1 MSWLPQTCIV
11 AGYRLPREASAHI
24 YKLIE
29 DDYDAFGCY
38 EDFIV
43 DSDSIRDIGDIF
55 FGKTILEL
63 DDNCEPMRFDDIL
76 FTQKDY
82 NEVSKGFNDLL
93 LPKWCAEHNYST
105 RFDKWIMVRW
115 V

>member
-1 MSWLPQTCIV
+1 MSYLPQTCV
-11 AGYRLPREASAHI
+11 VVGYRLPKEASPYI
-24 YKLIE
+24 YELIE
-29 DDYDAFGCY
+29 DDYDILGRY

-43 DSDSIRDIGDIF
+43 DPDDIRDTGDIF
-55 FGKTILEL
+55 FGKIILEL
-63 DDNCEPMRFDDIL
+63 DDHCEPMRFDDIR

-82 NEVSKGFNDLL
+82 DEVSKGFNDLHL
-93 LPKWCAEHNYST
+93 SKWCAEHNCSP